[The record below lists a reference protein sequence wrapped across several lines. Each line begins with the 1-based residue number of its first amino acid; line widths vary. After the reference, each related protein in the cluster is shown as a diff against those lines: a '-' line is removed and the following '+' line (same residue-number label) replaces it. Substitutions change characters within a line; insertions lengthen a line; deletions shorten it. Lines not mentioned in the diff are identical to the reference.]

1 MQCSGTCGGA
11 VGGAHLLRPCSYTV
25 LAARRAEHRKLH
37 HFIRLTDYIIRDT
50 LHAMVVSS
58 AQDVLDFMH
67 APRMMQSIDLLMN
80 PVDEVRARARA
91 RCRGAMR
98 PGAGGERRWRG

>member
-11 VGGAHLLRPCSYTV
+11 VGGPHLLRPCSYTV

-80 PVDEVRARARA
+80 PVDEVRARARSAPWCHAA
-91 RCRGAMR
+91 RG
-98 PGAGGERRWRG
+98 RW